1 MALQTEVLALG
12 AVSNRLGADIS
23 SDLLRFIHAFLMD
36 ETDAL
41 AIVNAANDRLIAALS
56 LDSTDT
62 IDAAW
67 DNKCSPTVA
76 EAYRVLA
83 AARRCRALAASAKRP
98 CPMPT
103 GDTPHSAPDL
113 STAATAEARVS
124 CFGLCFG
131 LSLWTMDARD

>member
-23 SDLLRFIHAFLMD
+23 SDLLRLIHAFLMD
-36 ETDAL
+36 EAEAL
-41 AIVNAANDRLIAALS
+41 AIVIAANARLFATLS
-56 LDSTDT
+56 PESNDT

-67 DNKCSPTVA
+67 ENACSPPVK

-98 CPMPT
+98 CPSPT

-124 CFGLCFG
+124 CFGNCFG
-131 LSLWTMDARD
+131 LSLWTTND

>member
-41 AIVNAANDRLIAALS
+41 AIVNAADDRLIAALS